1 MNMLTPGR
9 DALNAPQ
16 QSSLP
21 PSPPSEDEQTS
32 LLKEYL
38 RIGWRWRLVIAGV
51 TAALVVLGLIATL
64 LMTPQYEATAT
75 IEISRDSDNVTNIQ
89 GVESDVSTGDQ
100 EFYQTQ
106 YGLLRSRTL
115 AERVAN
121 GLDLVDDPE
130 FFEMYGAPSNPAFE
144 LTNGRYPAS
153 GRGERQRAAGVIL
166 LDNLDIE
173 PTRLSRLVEIGF
185 SSPEPNFARRVANAW
200 AENFIETDL
209 ERKIR
214 STSYGREQLQR
225 QLAEY
230 KDRLDESQRQLVAYA
245 SAQGIINLPGQT
257 EGSPERPIVVDT
269 LATLNASLADA
280 TADRIQAEARF
291 RQAGSQGSTSQALTN
306 QAINVLRAS
315 RAELAAQYQQMMV
328 RFEPGYPAAVAIQ
341 SQIEELDRSIA
352 REEARVSGSL
362 SAEYRQALA
371 REQNLQQ
378 KVNSLKGDYLD
389 LRRRSIQYNIYEREA
404 DTNQALYDGL
414 LQRFKEI
421 GVAGGVGIT
430 NISIVDLAN
439 TPQAPSSP
447 NLVLNLLVS
456 ILAGLLL
463 GAAIAFGLEQLDEAI
478 ADPSEVKRRLG
489 LPLLGSVP
497 VVAGETPKE
506 ALLDRK
512 SSLVDAY
519 LAVYTSLSFA
529 TEHGVPRS
537 LAVTSTRPAEGKSTT
552 SLALAT
558 TLSRVGK
565 SVVLIDGDMRSPS
578 IHHLANVDHDRGL
591 SNFLAGE
598 DDIDSLLFPMTDLNV
613 MAMTAGPIPP
623 NAAELLTGSRLPLLI
638 ERLQER
644 FDYIVVDC
652 PPVLGLADAPLIAS
666 RVEGVVYAV
675 EARGTKSTQVK
686 TALHRLTSANVRVF
700 GCVLTKFEA
709 SRSSY
714 GYDYDYGYTYGRGV
728 QEAERA

>member
-9 DALNAPQ
+9 DALN
-16 QSSLP
+16 P
-21 PSPPSEDEQTS
+21 PHQIDPSARLEAEPEQLS
-32 LLKEYL
+32 VLKEYL

-51 TAALVVLGLIATL
+51 TAAFVVLGLIASL
-64 LMTPQYEATAT
+64 LMTPQYKATAT

-89 GVESDVSTGDQ
+89 GIESDVSTGDQ

-121 GLDLVDDPE
+121 ELNLVDDPE
-130 FFEMYGAPSNPAFE
+130 FFEMYGSPSGSAFE
-144 LTNGRYPAS
+144 LSNGRYPSS
-153 GRGERQRAAGVIL
+153 GRSKRQRTAGAIL

-173 PTRLSRLVEIGF
+173 PTRLSRLVEIGY
-185 SSPEPNFARRVANAW
+185 SSPDPSFARRVANAW
-200 AENFIETDL
+200 AENFIQTDL
-209 ERKIR
+209 ERKVR

-245 SAQGIINLPGQT
+245 SSEGIINLPGQT
-257 EGSPERPIVVDT
+257 EGSPERPIVADT
-269 LATLNASLADA
+269 LATLNAALNDA

-291 RQAGSQGSTSQALTN
+291 RQAGGQGSTAQALTN
-306 QAINVLRAS
+306 QAINTLRAT
-315 RAELAAQYQQMMV
+315 RAELAAEYQQMLV
-328 RFEPGYPAAVAIQ
+328 RFEPGYPGAQALQ
-341 SQIEELDRSIA
+341 SQIEELDSAIA
-352 REEARVSGSL
+352 REETRVSGSL
-362 SAEYRQALA
+362 AAEYRQARA
-371 REQNLQQ
+371 REQELLSR
-378 KVNSLKGDYLD
+378 VNGLKQEYLD

-439 TPQAPSSP
+439 MPETPASP
-447 NLVLNLLVS
+447 NLMLNVILSL
-456 ILAGLLL
+456 LAGLLL
-463 GAAIAFGLEQLDEAI
+463 GGALAFGLEQLDEAI
-478 ADPSEVKRRLG
+478 TDPAEVKRRLG
-489 LPLLGSVP
+489 LPLLGSIP
-497 VVAGETPKE
+497 MISEESPKE

-552 SLALAT
+552 SLAIAT
-558 TLSRVGK
+558 ILQRVGK
-565 SVVLIDGDMRSPS
+565 EVVLVDGDMRSPS
-578 IHHLANVDHDRGL
+578 VHQLAGVDHDRGL

-598 DDIDSLLFPMTDLNV
+598 DNIDSLLFDMTDLGIA
-613 MAMTAGPIPP
+613 AMTAGPIPP
-623 NAAELLTGSRLPLLI
+623 NAAELLTGSRLPQLI

-644 FDYIVVDC
+644 FDYVVIDC
-652 PPVLGLADAPLIAS
+652 PPVLGLADAPLVAS

-686 TALHRLTSANVRVF
+686 AALNRLTAANIRVF
-700 GCVLTKFEA
+700 GCVLTKFDPGK
-709 SRSSY
+709 SSY
-714 GYDYDYGYTYGRGV
+714 GYDYDYGYSYGR
-728 QEAERA
+728 EHRTAEPA